1 MRFSAADFRQLQASG
16 LVAVSMIAVG
26 VAALYVS
33 YQARESAELTRL
45 AVVAQRNE
53 ANAKLKQVRAEE
65 SEIKQKSILFNQL
78 QERGIIG
85 EEQRLEWV
93 ELLKDIRDQRR
104 LIDLSYDISPQ
115 RLLDGGPVG
124 DFAFHA
130 SSMKLQLKL
139 LHEEDLT
146 RLLRDLQQQAKALI
160 RVNSCKVER
169 LPPTA
174 DERAD
179 SRANLLADCEID
191 WLTLRDAGR
200 K

>member
-78 QERGIIG
+78 QERGLIG
-85 EEQRLEWV
+85 E
-93 ELLKDIRDQRR
+93 
-104 LIDLSYDISPQ
+104 
-115 RLLDGGPVG
+115 
-124 DFAFHA
+124 
-130 SSMKLQLKL
+130 
-139 LHEEDLT
+139 
-146 RLLRDLQQQAKALI
+146 
-160 RVNSCKVER
+160 
-169 LPPTA
+169 
-174 DERAD
+174 
-179 SRANLLADCEID
+179 
-191 WLTLRDAGR
+191 
-200 K
+200 